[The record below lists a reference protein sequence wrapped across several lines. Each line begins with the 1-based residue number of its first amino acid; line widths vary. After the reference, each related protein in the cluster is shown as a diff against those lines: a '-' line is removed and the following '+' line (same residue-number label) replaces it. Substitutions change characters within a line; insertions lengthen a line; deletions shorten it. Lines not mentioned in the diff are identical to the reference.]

1 MWTKIKKRIN
11 SLLENLITDVEEPK
25 PAVEVPPEAKKVIKV
40 TVLSDEQKKI
50 TIDELE
56 SMLKEV
62 LGGAKNTT
70 ARPSASHIL
79 NSEGAQW
86 YYDPINKQMVRVHSG
101 TELVLSDPNPD
112 DDGRVLCYC
121 DLGFIMVPF
130 ENISELGYN

>member
-1 MWTKIKKRIN
+1 M
-11 SLLENLITDVEEPK
+11 LENLITDVEESN
-25 PAVEVPPEAKKVIKV
+25 PAVEEPPEAAKTIKV

-56 SMLKEV
+56 SMLKEM
-62 LGGAKNTT
+62 LGGVKSTSEK
-70 ARPSASHIL
+70 PSASHIL
-79 NSEGAQW
+79 NSDGAQW

-101 TELVLSDPNPD
+101 TELVLSNPAPD
-112 DDGRVLCYC
+112 EDGRVLCYC